1 MDKINFEKMLSQ
13 TVDTK
18 LSEIKTI
25 YIHIKAPIRRD
36 MIVRVCEES
45 NIEYSNAS
53 KAIKELNKIG
63 EVFPAIIIELMNEKV
78 SEIDFYVLA
87 IGPAC
92 PKDSL
97 EPLFYW
103 NSLVKKINQQDLSIK
118 QFTNTMRLGNELI
131 VPTWSND
138 SKKLVKSI
146 SGGECSQFLVNKQKI
161 SERNWEQISNSD
173 TIEEDDGQV
182 EDHSASIQVKIE
194 PDHNITEKSDT
205 GNKEQSS
212 SQKSDTGNDNQ
223 SSSQKSDASQ
233 DKQTTTDNPEP
244 KPADKIPTDSESDSD
259 GDEDTDVPKVH
270 QINSLSTGSKLK
282 LPNFKET
289 DNCEAWVDK
298 CSFLMKMGGIK
309 DTAKKVQLLCS
320 HLPDPIQ
327 ETVITE
333 LALLE
338 KEAITVEEFTRS
350 LNKACKKNDLQY
362 ETLLKKLKYN
372 PDTHLN
378 LRNFY
383 YRIKQLVKQTIG
395 DGCDKMVE
403 KISFKEF
410 LEKLPPRVQKSEF
423 LLEYRKEKS
432 KGVMDVVDKCA
443 ELYDNYK
450 GGDYS
455 EINQVSHFKKGN
467 NNPHKKGRKFSKP
480 SLNSMDKKIKCHFCG
495 ILGHKKSECRKLKAQ
510 NNNKGKSEIIC
521 HNCGKR
527 GHKSPDCRLP
537 KGFLQNR
544 KDDSKGKKPN
554 YNRSSKGPGKDIT
567 CNFCGI
573 KGHKEATCF
582 KKNNSNRRE
591 VPKYRRS

>member
-1 MDKINFEKMLSQ
+1 MNKINFEKMFSQ
-13 TVDTK
+13 TVDIEP
-18 LSEIKTI
+18 SEIKII
-25 YIHIKAPIRRD
+25 YIFIKAPIRCD
-36 MIVRVCEES
+36 MIIRVCEES
-45 NIEYSNAS
+45 NISYTNAP

-78 SEIDFYVLA
+78 CEIDFYVLP

-97 EPLFYW
+97 EPLFYS
-103 NSLVKKINQQDLSIK
+103 NTLVKKINKQDLTLK
-118 QFTNTMRLGNELI
+118 EFTNTMRSGYELI

-138 SKKLVKSI
+138 SQKIVKSI
-146 SGGECSQFLVNKQKI
+146 SGGKCSRFLVNKQKI
-161 SERNWEQISNSD
+161 SERNWEEISNSD

-182 EDHSASIQVKIE
+182 EDPFASIEVKIE
-194 PDHNITEKSDT
+194 PHQNITEISDT
-205 GNKEQSS
+205 GNEKQSS
-212 SQKSDTGNDNQ
+212 SQKSDT
-223 SSSQKSDASQ
+223 SH
-233 DKQTTTDNPEP
+233 DKQKTTDNPEP
-244 KPADKIPTDSESDSD
+244 KKAADKTQTDSDSDDSD
-259 GDEDTDVPKVH
+259 GDEDTNEPKVH

-282 LPNFKET
+282 LPDFKET

-378 LRNFY
+378 LRNFF

-395 DGCDKMVE
+395 DGCEKMVE

-467 NNPHKKGRKFSKP
+467 NPHKNGRKFSKP

-510 NNNKGKSEIIC
+510 SNNKGKSEIIC

-527 GHKSPDCRLP
+527 GHKSPECRLP
-537 KGFLQNR
+537 KGFSQNR
-544 KDDSKGKKPN
+544 KDDSKGNRPN
-554 YNRSSKGPGKDIT
+554 NNKFSKGPGKDII

-582 KKNNSNRRE
+582 KKNNANRRG
-591 VPKYRRS
+591 VPTYRRS